1 MDTPLRDL
9 EWSLVQTFLAVA
21 EEGSLSAAA
30 RKLGHSQP
38 TLGRQV
44 RALEQ
49 SLRAELFQRQPRG
62 LSLTETGAA
71 LLEPARAMREAM
83 SRIALTA
90 AGREARLEG
99 TVRITAS
106 VMTSLFHLPP
116 IVALIRRKEPQIA
129 IEIVPSDASSNLLF
143 READIAVRMYRPRQL
158 DLVTRHL
165 GELTLGLY
173 AARDYLDRRGLPA
186 GPQDFAK
193 HDFIGYDQDPAIVEG
208 MNAAGFPVTRDF
220 FRTRCDDNAVY
231 FNLLR
236 AGCGIGFSQRI
247 VARDFPDLV
256 EIDAGTTLPTLPV
269 WLTAHQAMRDTPR
282 IRRVWD
288 MLAEGLAPLVS

>member
-1 MDTPLRDL
+1 MGNPLRDL
-9 EWSLVQTFLAVA
+9 DWSLVQTFLAVA
-21 EEGSLSAAA
+21 EGGSLSAAA
-30 RKLGHSQP
+30 RALGLSQP

-44 RALEQ
+44 RALEDT
-49 SLRAELFQRQPRG
+49 LRADLFLRHARG
-62 LSLTETGAA
+62 LSLTDTGAA

-83 SRIALTA
+83 HRIALTA

-99 TVRITAS
+99 TVRLTAS
-106 VMTSLFHLPP
+106 VMTALFHLPP
-116 IVALIRRKEPQIA
+116 IVARIRREEPDIA
-129 IEIVPSDASSNLLF
+129 IEILPSDISQNLLY
-143 READIAVRMYRPRQL
+143 READIALRMYRPRQL

-165 GELTLGLY
+165 GEMRLGMY
-173 AARDYLDRRGLPA
+173 AARAYVDRRGRPA
-186 GPQDFAK
+186 GPQDFPD
-193 HDFIGYDQDPAIVEG
+193 HDFIGYDQDPAIVDG

-236 AGCGIGFSQRI
+236 AGCGLGFSQRV

-256 EIDAGTTLPTLPV
+256 EIPVGVDLPTLPV